1 MANLRC
7 VGVALAFCSRHWQHA
22 QRGVPLMLDY
32 FLNALVTLLVTVD
45 PIGLAPVFVVLTTGM
60 AGSARRQTAYHA
72 SAVAAGVLIAF
83 ALIGEPLIGFLGIS
97 LPAFKISGGL
107 LLFAIAFEMI
117 FGLRMA
123 RKTNTAQD
131 VASREESNHV
141 AVFPLAI
148 PMISGPGAISATI
161 LLATRAPSP
170 WATVML
176 LVIIL
181 LMIGVCLAIFLVAN
195 RAERLLGE
203 TGRIVVSRL
212 LGLLLAALSVQF
224 VADGIVAI
232 ANGNGTP

>member
-1 MANLRC
+1 
-7 VGVALAFCSRHWQHA
+7 
-22 QRGVPLMLDY
+22 MLDY
-32 FLNALVTLLVTVD
+32 FLNALVTLLVTID

-131 VASREESNHV
+131 VASREETNHV

-148 PMISGPGAISATI
+148 PLISGPGAISATI

-232 ANGNGTP
+232 ASGNGTP

>member
-1 MANLRC
+1 
-7 VGVALAFCSRHWQHA
+7 
-22 QRGVPLMLDY
+22 MLDY

-60 AGSARRQTAYHA
+60 AGSARRQTAYRA
-72 SAVAAGVLIAF
+72 SAVAGGVLIAF
-83 ALIGEPLIGFLGIS
+83 ALVGEPLIGFLGIS
-97 LPAFKISGGL
+97 LAAFRISGGL

-117 FGLRMA
+117 FGLRME
-123 RKTNTAQD
+123 RKTNTAHD
-131 VASREESNHV
+131 AASRDETSHV

-148 PMISGPGAISATI
+148 PLISGPGAISATI
-161 LLATRAPSP
+161 LLASRAPSP

-181 LMIGVCLAIFLVAN
+181 LMVAACLGVFLVAN

-232 ANGNGTP
+232 VSGNGTP

>member
-1 MANLRC
+1 
-7 VGVALAFCSRHWQHA
+7 
-22 QRGVPLMLDY
+22 MLDY

-131 VASREESNHV
+131 VASREETNHV

-148 PMISGPGAISATI
+148 PLISGPGAISATI

-195 RAERLLGE
+195 RAERLLGA

-232 ANGNGTP
+232 ASGNGTP